1 MAYIVIKTI
10 KGRQYQYLQ
19 RTYRQGGK
27 VRTETVYLG
36 PVNGGGRR
44 RGLLRRVGDFVRA
57 NLTPRHGLPDEETM
71 LRQYND
77 RVERERRERD
87 KLLSELH
94 DRYGL
99 RVPPG
104 SFCAITKLSEHEAD

>member
-1 MAYIVIKTI
+1 
-10 KGRQYQYLQ
+10 
-19 RTYRQGGK
+19 
-27 VRTETVYLG
+27 
-36 PVNGGGRR
+36 
-44 RGLLRRVGDFVRA
+44 
-57 NLTPRHGLPDEETM
+57 M